1 MRKSVV
7 VNVVL
12 AVAIV
17 LIVASALVL
26 DVFRPGDHER
36 FVGSDSAATTL
47 IEEENPTYVPWFSA
61 VSAPTSS
68 EVESGLF
75 ALQAALGGIA
85 LGYCIG
91 ALRHRRRPEPSE
103 QTAPERAES

>member
-1 MRKSVV
+1 MRRSIL
-7 VNVVL
+7 VNL
-12 AVAIV
+12 GLLVAIV
-17 LIVASALVL
+17 LIAASALVL
-26 DVFRPGDHER
+26 DALRPGDHDR

-47 IEEENPTYVPWFSA
+47 IEEENPNYVPWFSA
-61 VSAPTSS
+61 VFAPTSS

-91 ALRHRRRPEPSE
+91 ALRHRRRDESAEPVE
-103 QTAPERAES
+103 PERVKS